1 MVEERLS
8 AIFALLKKNLPGYED
23 RPQQQAMAEEVL
35 RCLKEHGNLLIEAG
49 TGVGKSFAYLIPAIM
64 SGERTVVSTASLAL
78 QDQLV
83 TKDLV
88 FLRRMLPRKFTYDLL
103 KGKNNYLCRKRLRD
117 YDGSGKTYERF
128 IAWMSKT
135 KKGEKGELPF
145 VPKFWS
151 EVCGDSQDC
160 NGRLCPFYDDCF
172 YYRHYRKL
180 HGVDIL
186 VVNHHLLIYDLL
198 SDFNVLPFHGQL
210 IIDEASDI
218 DTVISMVL
226 GSTISH
232 SRTSWMLYRLRG
244 LKIIVDHLFPLAD
257 SFFKKTPIP
266 SQAVS
271 PIPPPVIEG
280 LKKFRK
286 DLALKK
292 TLTTLKKRKGNVV
305 DDELKDRITTT
316 IGYVE
321 AFAADLDDFV
331 GQNDADRVY
340 YLEGNRDALALK
352 TSLVDS
358 RQAFA
363 CLRGAFKA
371 IVMTSATLTSG
382 GNFAFIK
389 QRLGIDDFGER
400 VVGSPF
406 DYREQSLLYVNR
418 GLPRPVG
425 GNDEAFQRESLAVIT
440 DLIHASWGR
449 ALVLFTS
456 YRHLN
461 YVADH
466 IDISYP
472 FRSQGEMPP
481 AKLIQW
487 FKDTPNSV
495 LLATAT
501 FWQGVDIR
509 GDDLSLVIIAKL
521 PFASPGDPV
530 YQERCNRLGDRW
542 FFDLALPS
550 AILTLKQGFGRLI
563 RGKNDYGVV
572 AILDTRI
579 VNSSYGK
586 VILSSLPAMP
596 MTDTIE
602 GVQKFF
608 SKIDN
613 NLPDA

>member
-1 MVEERLS
+1 MKTPSE
-8 AIFALLKKNLPGYED
+8 IFTLLKKPLPGYEE
-23 RPQQQAMAEEVL
+23 RPQQIAMAEEVY
-35 RCLKEHGNLLIEAG
+35 RCLGEKGNLLIEAG

-64 SGERTVVSTASLAL
+64 SGEKTVISTASLAL

-88 FLRRMLPRKFTYDLL
+88 FLRKVLPRKFTYDLL

-117 YDGSGKTYERF
+117 YSGTGKTYERF
-128 IAWMSKT
+128 ITWMSKT

-145 VPKFWS
+145 VPRFWS
-151 EVCGDSQDC
+151 EVCGDAQDC

-180 HGVDIL
+180 HGADIL

-210 IIDEASDI
+210 IIDEASDV
-218 DTVISMVL
+218 DDVISTVL
-226 GSTISH
+226 GSIISH

-271 PIPPPVIEG
+271 PIPPSVIEG

-292 TLTTLKKRKGNVV
+292 TLATLKKRKEGLI

-321 AFAADLDDFV
+321 SFSADVDDFI
-331 GQNDADRVY
+331 GQNDVDRVY
-340 YLEGNRDALALK
+340 YMEGNRDALTLK
-352 TSLVDS
+352 SSLVES
-358 RQAFA
+358 RQAFGI
-363 CLRGAFKA
+363 LRSAYKSV
-371 IVMTSATLTSG
+371 IMTSATLTSG

-389 QRLGIDDFGER
+389 QRLGIEDFEER
-400 VVGSPF
+400 IVGSPF
-406 DYREQSLLYVNR
+406 DYKEQSLLYVNR
-418 GLPRPVG
+418 DLPRPAG
-425 GNDEAFQRESLAVIT
+425 SDDELFQRKSIAVIR

-461 YVADH
+461 YVADN
-466 IDISYP
+466 IAISYP
-472 FRSQGEMPP
+472 CKSQGELPP

-530 YQERCNRLGDRW
+530 YQERCNRMGDRW

-563 RGKNDYGVV
+563 RGKSDYGVV

-579 VNSSYGK
+579 VTSSYGK
-586 VILSSLPAMP
+586 VIISSLPSVP
-596 MTDTIE
+596 MTDRIE
-602 GVQKFF
+602 DVKEFF